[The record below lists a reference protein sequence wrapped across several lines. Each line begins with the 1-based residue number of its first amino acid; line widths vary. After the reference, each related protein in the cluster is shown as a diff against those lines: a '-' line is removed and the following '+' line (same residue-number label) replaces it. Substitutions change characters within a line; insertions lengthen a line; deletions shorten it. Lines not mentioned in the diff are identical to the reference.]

1 MLLYKTKHIFCNSI
15 RGVGI
20 ILKLASNTGWSFY
33 GSICLTLR
41 CAYVVQS
48 FNKKVQRFPNS
59 VAYGEDILAG
69 Q

>member
-1 MLLYKTKHIFCNSI
+1 MAQFVSL
-15 RGVGI
+15 
-20 ILKLASNTGWSFY
+20 
-33 GSICLTLR
+33 
-41 CAYVVQS
+41 YVVQS